1 MIMTSY
7 VRGSAFKSGEVDVSA
22 DDFFAMLRDWPA
34 VMKWAPKE
42 NPPAPLVDTTL
53 EKGHDVNVLPCTRI
67 CHFDTSTGFPPTFEE
82 TLLHADGAA
91 RRIYY
96 NVEGVVASTGMR
108 NYLAT
113 TFVDE
118 LGPNRARVTCSSS
131 YDAPDEDSAR
141 IIKVFLETIYD
152 RSVIQG
158 IAAAVKREAAGAG
171 VKRRTA

>member
-1 MIMTSY
+1 MTNF
-7 VRGSAFKSGEVDVSA
+7 VRGSAYTSGEVDISA
-22 DDFFAMLRDWPA
+22 DDFYAMLRDWPA

-42 NPPAPLVDTTL
+42 NPPAPLTDTTL
-53 EKGHDVNVLPCTRI
+53 KKGHNVDVLPCTRV

-82 TLLHADGAA
+82 TLIHADSAA

-118 LGPNRARVTCSSS
+118 VSPRRARVTCSSTF
-131 YDAPDEDSAR
+131 DVPDEETAR
-141 IIKVFLETIYD
+141 NVKAFLEGVYD
-152 RSVIQG
+152 RSVIKG
-158 IAAAVKREAAGAG
+158 IAGAVKREAAEG
-171 VKRRTA
+171 KRATA